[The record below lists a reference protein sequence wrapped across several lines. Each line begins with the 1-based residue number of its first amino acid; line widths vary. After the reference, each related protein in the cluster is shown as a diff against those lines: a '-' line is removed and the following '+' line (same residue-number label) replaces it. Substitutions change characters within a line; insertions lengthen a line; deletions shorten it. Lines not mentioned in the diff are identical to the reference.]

1 MELRT
6 PKNYLFWILI
16 AISELSSKKI
26 VQIYTLKTM
35 SGNSLAVQWLG
46 LHALMAKS
54 LGSIPGQETKIS
66 RAVYRSQKKTVR
78 NCPFPLD
85 NTGIN
90 LLNFLNNLVGL

>member
-1 MELRT
+1 MFQQYPPRRPSLLVYSDPVTR
-6 PKNYLFWILI
+6 IR
-16 AISELSSKKI
+16 
-26 VQIYTLKTM
+26 
-35 SGNSLAVQWLG
+35 GNSLAVQWLG

-90 LLNFLNNLVGL
+90 LLNFLNNLVGLKNLID